1 MILAMIERQTILAF
15 ADHVVQAVKPE
26 KVILFGSYARGTPTP
41 DSDVDLLVVM
51 NYRGSASRIAT
62 KLRLTTDIH
71 FPMDLLVRS
80 AAQIRR
86 EVAQCNWFY
95 VEAME
100 QGIILYDAADR
111 AVGKEGRR
119 RLGRRLAAAA
129 VT

>member
-1 MILAMIERQTILAF
+1 MITEMIERRKILDF
-15 ADHVVQAVKPE
+15 VDHVVRVAKPQR
-26 KVILFGSYARGTPTP
+26 VILFGSYARGTPTP

-62 KLRLTTDIH
+62 KIRLTTDIH

-86 EVAQCNWFY
+86 EAAQHNWFF
-95 VEAME
+95 VELLE
-100 QGIILYDAADR
+100 QGITLYDAEDQR
-111 AVGKEGRR
+111 VGEKGRR
-119 RLGRRLAAAA
+119 RLGRRLVAAA